1 MNKILILLTLTTLL
15 ITGCMTNDKS
25 HYIAE
30 SFELAD
36 KEEKY
41 YPNEDILSSYLN
53 SAKENREY
61 KESIFII
68 TCSVLY
74 KKCSTLEMDL
84 NQFNPKGEYTPVK
97 YKETKAKYITY
108 TKQPEYAMPDYIT
121 EDFKI
126 IVLKYGFFILENYK
140 ELGTNESGYV
150 LQPQGV
156 NIENYY
162 RLNINRN
169 SVSMSANK
177 GYFELIAIDKGENKE

>member
-15 ITGCMTNDKS
+15 ITGCMTNDNS

-30 SFELAD
+30 DFQMAD

-41 YPNEDILSSYLN
+41 VPDEDMLTSYLK

-61 KESIFII
+61 EESIFII

-84 NQFNPKGEYTPVK
+84 KQFNPKGKYTTVK
-97 YKETKAKYITY
+97 YKEDKAKYITY
-108 TKQPEYAMPDYIT
+108 TKPPEYAMPDYMT
-121 EDFKI
+121 EDFKM
-126 IVLKYGFFILENYK
+126 IVLKYGFFILEDYK
-140 ELGTNESGYV
+140 KLGTNESGYV

-156 NIENYY
+156 NIENNY
-162 RLNINRN
+162 RLDINRN
-169 SVSMSANK
+169 SVSMSANE
-177 GYFELIAIDKGENKE
+177 GYFELIAIDKNEE